1 MRSKYRANQLTMD
14 DAMAKAENAQELL
27 DVLQRSK
34 QSDLGDRM
42 IALSDRLQS
51 MKLGEMRAVREL
63 NEVKEKNNYIS
74 RLLRTSS
81 DSVKTL
87 EQKVAEFESRMSKRD
102 EEFRRADNERMRRFF
117 NARFDDIPGALNQG
131 GNSGDILYTNA
142 SGKDKSGRRG
152 NDSP

>member
-1 MRSKYRANQLTMD
+1 MTLEKAEEFNGRLTEITEEKTALEEQYFQMRSKYRANQLTMD

-87 EQKVAEFESRMSKRD
+87 E
-102 EEFRRADNERMRRFF
+102 
-117 NARFDDIPGALNQG
+117 
-131 GNSGDILYTNA
+131 
-142 SGKDKSGRRG
+142 
-152 NDSP
+152 